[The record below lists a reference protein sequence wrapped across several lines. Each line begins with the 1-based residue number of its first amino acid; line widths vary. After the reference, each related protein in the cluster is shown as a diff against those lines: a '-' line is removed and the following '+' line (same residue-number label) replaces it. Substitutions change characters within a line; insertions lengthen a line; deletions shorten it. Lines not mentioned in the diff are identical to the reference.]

1 MWLAVLALVHLSIL
15 SVELL
20 EAFLVHRKHGLNIFV
35 PQFLLS
41 ELSELMLDLLVV
53 RHEDLFDEDKE
64 STLHR
69 HLLVVFVRAIGCA
82 VIEPSSLPVHVARR
96 VKELGHSQAE
106 LDELVSAETAHWD
119 DHPVDDVLGVV
130 ADDLAQNGIEIS
142 LHVVAI

>member
-1 MWLAVLALVHLSIL
+1 MWLAVLALVHLSVL

-20 EAFLVHRKHGLNIFV
+20 EAFLVHRKHGLHIFV
-35 PQFLLS
+35 PEFLLS
-41 ELSELMLDLLVV
+41 ELSEFMLDLLVV

-69 HLLVVFVRAIGCA
+69 HLLVVFARVIECA
-82 VIEPSSLPVHVARR
+82 VMEPSSLPVHVARR

-106 LDELVSAETAHWD
+106 LNELVSAETAHWD
-119 DHPVDDVLGVV
+119 DYPVDDVLGVV
-130 ADDLAQNGIEIS
+130 ADYLAQDGIEIS